1 MLDNNQTYSTFRTT
15 LVCWDIQRDFPI
27 ARSRPTPQFFDDDHR
42 QQTLLFYPL
51 SCWKKESNIDVRTA
65 SKITLEQVTQCLKIR
80 QNSLIFYR
88 SLRSASRTNFGS
100 FLMNCWRIF
109 ENVWEWGWKGTFY
122 KCFHPLWG
130 QHISGHN
137 MALTC
142 ISLWHDTSA
151 SLPFFVWKMIFGRGA
166 HY

>member
-65 SKITLEQVTQCLKIR
+65 SKITLEQVTQYLKIS

-88 SLRSASRTNFGS
+88 SQRSA
-100 FLMNCWRIF
+100 
-109 ENVWEWGWKGTFY
+109 WK
-122 KCFHPLWG
+122 L
-130 QHISGHN
+130 ILGH
-137 MALTC
+137 
-142 ISLWHDTSA
+142 
-151 SLPFFVWKMIFGRGA
+151 F
-166 HY
+166 